1 MSNERREFEFPD
13 DLIPLQ
19 RKAVRL
25 EYLTIVYLLSAVVLL
40 ALTLGQSQA
49 MKAAWVE
56 DMLSLL
62 PPVAFL
68 VAARVRKRPAN
79 ERFPWGYHRAIS
91 IGYAAGALALLA
103 VGSLVFVDSLLKL
116 VRAEHPPIGLIEL
129 FGQQVWLGWVMLGA
143 LAWSAFPAVL
153 LGRAKLKLANELHD
167 KLLYADAGINRAD
180 WMTAGAAMLGVIGI
194 GLGLWWADA
203 VAALFIS
210 LDIVRDGWKNVRAA
224 TWDLM
229 DARPRRYDGA
239 RVHPLM
245 EAIETE
251 LDRCDWVDAG
261 AVRLR
266 EEGHVFCGEVLVV
279 PKTEERLVER
289 LEDLSDRLLSH
300 DWKLYDLVVVP
311 VDHIEVPAP
320 GAERKQEEGRPGIAH
335 DDSRSGTGHNG

>member
-1 MSNERREFEFPD
+1 VNDERHEFEFPEE
-13 DLIPLQ
+13 LVESQ

-25 EYLTIVYLLSAVVLL
+25 EYLTIAYLLSAVVLL

-68 VAARVRKRPAN
+68 IAARVRKRPAN
-79 ERFPWGYHRAIS
+79 DRFPWGYHRAIS
-91 IGYAAGALALLA
+91 IGYAAGAIALLA
-103 VGSLVFVDSLLKL
+103 VGSLVLVDSLLKL
-116 VRAEHPPIGLIEL
+116 VRAEHPPIGLIEV
-129 FGQQVWLGWVMLGA
+129 FGQQVWLGWLMLAA

-167 KLLYADAGINRAD
+167 KLLYADAEINRAD
-180 WMTAGAAMLGVIGI
+180 WMTASAAMLGVVGI

-210 LDIVRDGWKNVRAA
+210 LDIVRDGWRNVRAA
-224 TWDLM
+224 SWDLM

-239 RVHPLM
+239 GPHPLL
-245 EAIETE
+245 EEIEIE
-251 LDRCDWVDAG
+251 VDRCGWVDAR

-289 LEDLSDRLLSH
+289 LEGLADRLLSL

-320 GAERKQEEGRPGIAH
+320 GAERKVEEAKPGSAQE
-335 DDSRSGTGHNG
+335 D